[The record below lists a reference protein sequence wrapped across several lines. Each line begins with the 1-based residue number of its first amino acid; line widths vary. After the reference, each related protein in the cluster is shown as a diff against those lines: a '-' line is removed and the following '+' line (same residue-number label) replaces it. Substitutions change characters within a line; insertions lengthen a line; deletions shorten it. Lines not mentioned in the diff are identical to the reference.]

1 MLKKDEAVCIRTVD
15 YSETSQVLT
24 FFCSNAGKISAI
36 AKGSRRAKSP
46 FGGPIEVFSHG
57 QIVYVDHAEGKLS
70 TLTEFERRGDFTSLR
85 RRLDMLNSA
94 LFGAELVN
102 SLTTDR
108 DPHPEVYE
116 AFVRFIGDLE
126 SVTSRE
132 DSLRLLIVF
141 QLGLLGRLGM
151 GLVLEGCANCKD
163 GFGTAWPQVFF
174 SSEAHGLVCM
184 NCEGSFADRI
194 KLSNPAGECLSN
206 LKLLAPASQ
215 KVLAEVEK
223 TIIYHFTAVLHHPP
237 RMAKYISQL

>member
-24 FFCSNAGKISAI
+24 FFCNSAGKISAI

-46 FGGPIEVFSHG
+46 FSGPIEVFSHG

-85 RRLDMLNSA
+85 RRLDVLNSA

-108 DPHPEVYE
+108 DPHPDVYDDFLR
-116 AFVRFIGDLE
+116 FVGDLE
-126 SVTSRE
+126 SVTSQE

-151 GLVLEGCANCKD
+151 GLVLDRCVNCKA
-163 GFGTAWPQVFF
+163 GYGITWPHVFF
-174 SSEAHGLVCM
+174 SSETHGLLCM
-184 NCEGSFADRI
+184 NCEGSFADRV
-194 KLSNPAGECLSN
+194 KLSNQAGECLSN
-206 LKLLAPASQ
+206 LKSLASAPQ

-223 TIIYHFTAVLHHPP
+223 SIIYHFTSVLHHPP
-237 RMAKYISQL
+237 RMAKYII